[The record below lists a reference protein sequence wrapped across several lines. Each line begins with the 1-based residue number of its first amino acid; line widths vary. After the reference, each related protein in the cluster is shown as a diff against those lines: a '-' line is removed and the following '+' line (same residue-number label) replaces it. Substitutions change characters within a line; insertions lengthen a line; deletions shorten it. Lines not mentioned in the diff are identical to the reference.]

1 MAEIITLQ
9 QAGKDLNLST
19 LAKTLWYPEIQE
31 LLAQTQIEIHPG
43 KISPKLTYPTENTKG
58 IIIGWFLKIQRD
70 IQKEAEAIATDL
82 NDSSTIS
89 EANEG
94 EADPASEILEAD
106 GTISNTAKTSEDSV
120 YDAAEIEQAIVAE
133 DEKLAERQ
141 RHEFGVQYGHDN
153 KFEFTD
159 TLLPFYEG
167 VKAPALDTNQTYL
180 DMKLDFKDELTYF
193 VGIPTSE
200 TCCLLTL
207 GPAIPP
213 YHTVDRI
220 SHTRSCSSQG

>member
-1 MAEIITLQ
+1 MVEIITLQ
-9 QAGKDLNLST
+9 QAGKDLKLST

-31 LLAQTQIEIHPG
+31 LLARTQIEISPG
-43 KISPKLTYPTENTKG
+43 KTSPKLTYPTENTKG

-70 IQKEAEAIATDL
+70 IQKKAEAIATDL

-94 EADPASEILEAD
+94 EADPASEILDAD
-106 GTISNTAKTSEDSV
+106 GTISNTAKTAEDSA
-120 YDAAEIEQAIVAE
+120 YDAAEIEQTIVAE

-141 RHEFGVQYGHDN
+141 RREFEVQYGHDN

-167 VKAPALDTNQTYL
+167 VEAPALHTNQTYL

-193 VGIPTSE
+193 VGIPAFE

-207 GPAIPP
+207 GLAIPP
-213 YHTVDRI
+213 YHAVDRI
-220 SHTRSCSSQG
+220 SHSRSCSGQG

>member
-1 MAEIITLQ
+1 MVEIITLQ

-43 KISPKLTYPTENTKG
+43 EISPKLTYPTENTKG
-58 IIIGWFLKIQRD
+58 IIIGWFLKIRRD
-70 IQKEAEAIATDL
+70 IQKEAEAISTDL
-82 NDSSTIS
+82 NDSSTIP
-89 EANEG
+89 EANKG
-94 EADPASEILEAD
+94 EADPASEILDAN

-200 TCCLLTL
+200 TCYLLTL

>member
-1 MAEIITLQ
+1 MVEIITLQ

-43 KISPKLTYPTENTKG
+43 EISPKLTYPTENTKG
-58 IIIGWFLKIQRD
+58 IIIGWFLKIRRD
-70 IQKEAEAIATDL
+70 IQKEAEAISTDL
-82 NDSSTIS
+82 NDSSTIP
-89 EANEG
+89 EANKG
-94 EADPASEILEAD
+94 EADPASEILDAN

>member
-1 MAEIITLQ
+1 MVEIITLQ

-19 LAKTLWYPEIQE
+19 LAKPLWYPEIQE
-31 LLAQTQIEIHPG
+31 LLSQTQIEICPG
-43 KISPKLTYPTENTKG
+43 KIPPKLTYPTENTKG

-70 IQKEAEAIATDL
+70 VQKEAEAIATDL
-82 NDSSTIS
+82 NDLSAIS

-94 EADPASEILEAD
+94 EADQASQILDAD
-106 GTISNTAKTSEDSV
+106 VTVSNMAKSSDSV

-141 RHEFGVQYGHDN
+141 RREFEVQHGHDN

-159 TLLPFYEG
+159 MLFPFYEG
-167 VKAPALDTNQTYL
+167 VEAPALDTDQTFL

-193 VGIPTSE
+193 VGIPASE
-200 TCCLLTL
+200 TCSLLTL
-207 GPAIPP
+207 NLAIPP
-213 YHTVDRI
+213 YYTIDRI
-220 SHTRSCSSQG
+220 SHTRSCSGQG

>member
-1 MAEIITLQ
+1 MVEIITLQ

-31 LLAQTQIEIHPG
+31 LLARTQIETCPG
-43 KISPKLTYPTENTKG
+43 KISPKLIYPTENTKG

-141 RHEFGVQYGHDN
+141 RREFEVQYGHDN

-167 VKAPALDTNQTYL
+167 VEAPALDTNQSYL

-193 VGIPTSE
+193 VGIPASE

-207 GPAIPP
+207 DPAIPP

-220 SHTRSCSSQG
+220 SHTRSCSGQG